1 MNGTPAPARES
12 ISITIPTAGGKDL
25 ASALREETALLESLI
40 GLLERQRQ
48 GIAQQ
53 DLEVID
59 ETVHGSQRI
68 LLTLGEARK
77 RRRRLVQITTG
88 AEPDAGDVD
97 MTKIDPR
104 AKAAWTTLENTAR
117 RLSDTLSINQSV
129 LQEAIRFGEEY
140 VRTVFQGLTDD
151 PAAYDKEA
159 RVASE
164 PTGSVLF
171 NARV

>member
-1 MNGTPAPARES
+1 MNPTPAPLRES
-12 ISITIPTAGGKDL
+12 IAITVPNAGVKDL

-40 GLLERQRQ
+40 QLLERQRQ

-77 RRRRLVQITTG
+77 RRRSLVQITTG
-88 AEPDAGDVD
+88 AEREEDEVD
-97 MTKIDPR
+97 MAKIDPR
-104 AKAAWTTLENTAR
+104 ARDAWATLKSTAR
-117 RLSDTLSINQSV
+117 RLSDTLSVNQSV

-151 PAAYDKEA
+151 PAAYDREA
-159 RVASE
+159 RVA
-164 PTGSVLF
+164 TDAGGSVLF

>member
-1 MNGTPAPARES
+1 MTTAPASGRDS
-12 ISITIPTAGGKDL
+12 FNISVPVTGVKDL
-25 ASALREETALLESLI
+25 ASALKEETALLESLI
-40 GLLERQRQ
+40 RLLERQRE
-48 GIAQQ
+48 GIAQH

-88 AEPDAGDVD
+88 TEGDDA
-97 MTKIDPR
+97 TPNLTQID
-104 AKAAWTTLENTAR
+104 AKAREAWGGLQNAAQ
-117 RLSDTLSINQSV
+117 RLSDTLSVNQSV

-151 PAAYDKEA
+151 PAGYDRDARSAREA
-159 RVASE
+159 G
-164 PTGSVLF
+164 GSVLF